1 MTHTRAQVFGGK
13 LMYVTVA
20 RRLPGTS
27 FRAWVLAIAFVTSLA
42 DVDARP
48 LASAPGMYIGTGSHQ
63 LHLHCTG
70 DGAPSVV
77 LESGLGGNSLDWS
90 RVQPLVARF
99 TRVCSYDR
107 AGYGWSEPGAKPR
120 TARQIA
126 AELYH
131 LLVYG
136 SFPPPYVLV
145 GHSFGGLVVQLFASL
160 HPSDTAG
167 LVLVDSTH
175 EEQFERF
182 ERAGIR
188 KTFLPTGRRFY
199 ISNHHQIPKGLP
211 ETVRPV
217 AEALVTRSSAVQALY
232 NELRL
237 MRRSTR
243 QVRASGPLPEVP
255 VVVITRKNDARQNIT
270 ESDRMA
276 VVWLQMQKELASR
289 SRRGVLIVADTEDH
303 YIHLGQPE
311 VVVDG
316 IRSVVRTS
324 RGSH

>member
-1 MTHTRAQVFGGK
+1 
-13 LMYVTVA
+13 MYVTVA
-20 RRLPGTS
+20 RRLPGAS
-27 FRAWVLAIAFVTSLA
+27 IQAWMLAIAFITGLD

-70 DGAPSVV
+70 DGGPSVV

-107 AGYGWSEPGAKPR
+107 AGYGWSEPATEPR
-120 TARQIA
+120 SARQIA
-126 AELYH
+126 AELH
-131 LLVYG
+131 SLLVYG
-136 SFPPPYVLV
+136 SVPPPYVLV
-145 GHSFGGLVVQLFASL
+145 GHSFGGLVVRLFASL

-167 LVLVDSTH
+167 MVLVDSAH

-182 ERAGIR
+182 KRAGIK
-188 KTFLPTGRRFY
+188 KTFLPTGHRFF
-199 ISNHHQIPKGLP
+199 ISNHHQIPQGLP
-211 ETVRPV
+211 ESIRPV
-217 AEALVTRSSAVQALY
+217 AEALASRSSAVRSLY

-255 VVVITRKNDARQNIT
+255 VVVITRKSDGGRQIT
-270 ESDRMA
+270 ESDRME
-276 VVWLQMQKELASR
+276 VLWLEMQKELADR
-289 SRRGVLIVADTEDH
+289 NGRGVLIVTDTKDH
-303 YIHLGQPE
+303 YIHLRQPE
-311 VVVDG
+311 VVVGG
-316 IRSVVRTS
+316 IRSVVETS
-324 RGSH
+324 RGDR